1 MKTYS
6 VQLQE
11 TVVKECIV
19 EANNK
24 EEAME
29 IARRTLTVDQGASN
43 ETDWEWIETLETEM
57 FEPIEFG
64 PGMNND

>member
-6 VQLQE
+6 VQIQE

-19 EANNK
+19 EADNK

-29 IARRTLTVDQGASN
+29 IARASGG
-43 ETDWEWIETLETEM
+43 TDWEWIETIETEM

>member
-1 MKTYS
+1 MSSGIKTYS

-11 TVVKECIV
+11 TVVRECIV

-29 IARRTLTVDQGASN
+29 IARAVRFRSR
-43 ETDWEWIETLETEM
+43 WEWIETIETEM

-64 PGMNND
+64 PGMNNG

>member
-29 IARRTLTVDQGASN
+29 IANASVGI
-43 ETDWEWIETLETEM
+43 DWEWIETLETEM

-64 PGMNND
+64 PGVNNG

>member
-11 TVVKECIV
+11 TVVKECIL
-19 EANNK
+19 EAENK

-29 IARRTLTVDQGASN
+29 IARATGGS
-43 ETDWEWIETLETEM
+43 DWEWIATLETEM

-64 PGMNND
+64 PGVNND

>member
-1 MKTYS
+1 MSMKKKTYS
-6 VQLQE
+6 VHLQE

-29 IARRTLTVDQGASN
+29 IARASGG
-43 ETDWEWIETLETEM
+43 TDWEWIETIETEM

-64 PGMNND
+64 PGMNNG

>member
-11 TVVKECIV
+11 TVIKECIV
-19 EANNK
+19 EADNK

-29 IARRTLTVDQGASN
+29 IARASGG
-43 ETDWEWIETLETEM
+43 TDWEWIETIETEM

-64 PGMNND
+64 HEINNV

>member
-11 TVVKECIV
+11 TVIKECIV
-19 EANNK
+19 EADNK

-29 IARRTLTVDQGASN
+29 IAITIPLVA
-43 ETDWEWIETLETEM
+43 
-57 FEPIEFG
+57 
-64 PGMNND
+64 

>member
-19 EANNK
+19 EAENK

-29 IARRTLTVDQGASN
+29 IANASVGI
-43 ETDWEWIETLETEM
+43 DWEWIETLESEM

-64 PGMNND
+64 HGMNNG

>member
-1 MKTYS
+1 MKTFS
-6 VQLQE
+6 VQIQE

-19 EANNK
+19 EADNK

-29 IARRTLTVDQGASN
+29 IANASVGI
-43 ETDWEWIETLETEM
+43 DWEWIETLETEM

-64 PGMNND
+64 PGVNNV

>member
-29 IARRTLTVDQGASN
+29 IARARYYN
-43 ETDWEWIETLETEM
+43 EIEDWEWIETLETEM

-64 PGMNND
+64 HGMNND